1 MNDLVLVNKNFQIDE
16 WKKKIGDSS
25 SFHLLQERLDL
36 AEKNQEKRFADFS
49 DVEMIQWFL
58 YRKEHLDRQHDK
70 SMKTIKEYERELT
83 QFVEQLV
90 RYSKEIDI
98 D

>member
-1 MNDLVLVNKNFQIDE
+1 V
-16 WKKKIGDSS
+16 WDSPTG
-25 SFHLLQERLDL
+25 L
-36 AEKNQEKRFADFS
+36 

-70 SMKTIKEYERELT
+70 SLRTIKEYERELM

-90 RYSKEIDI
+90 QYSEDIEIDMDHI
-98 D
+98 IEGSLFQSLSPRHIRR